1 MNNERRIEELVST
14 MKSFEKETYHKSEIL
29 PELLELQREV
39 VALTFEEGT
48 EGIEN
53 LRIWDAK
60 RKLEE
65 KNQSR
70 NGIAKEEFDRFAKM
84 SGKVSNAISAEISGN
99 RGEYYVFNK
108 LERLRCENTV
118 IKNLELSDG
127 ESKTEL
133 DAVVVTRKGIF
144 IIEVKNSRKDIFI
157 SEEGG
162 FYRTGE
168 YNTYDCNIG
177 EKMRFREAL
186 VKKILWKEGKERI
199 NIHSIVVFT
208 NNRISVHNENREL
221 KTCFLEQLL
230 YNICNMD
237 RDFFYEESEI
247 EEIKELLEAARCK
260 ESYPF
265 DFDIKEFKRDFASL
279 IVKLENTQEEERK
292 EETIEETKERM
303 VTRSKMRQRREGER
317 AKRKKMVARRN
328 IEAVA
333 SVAIGILI
341 AGSGLFQ
348 LGEALKK
355 SA

>member
-53 LRIWDAK
+53 LRICDVK

-65 KNQSR
+65 RNQSR

-108 LERLRCENTV
+108 LERLRCENAV

-157 SEEGG
+157 SEAGG

-168 YNTYDCNIG
+168 YNTYDCNLG
-177 EKMRFREAL
+177 EKMRFREEL
-186 VKKILWKEGKERI
+186 VKKILWHEGKERI

-208 NNRISVHNENREL
+208 NNRISVHNEDREL

-230 YNICNMD
+230 YNICNID
-237 RDFFYEESEI
+237 RDFFFNESEI
-247 EEIKELLEAARCK
+247 EEIKEILEAARCK

-265 DFDIKEFKRDFASL
+265 DFDIKEFKREFASL
-279 IVKLENTQEEERK
+279 IVKLETSPEEERK
-292 EETIEETKERM
+292 ELTIEETKAR
-303 VTRSKMRQRREGER
+303 VATR
-317 AKRKKMVARRN
+317 AKMLQRNDVESAMRKRTIKRN
-328 IEAVA
+328 IKAVA
-333 SVAIGILI
+333 GIALGILI
-341 AGSGLFQ
+341 AGSGLLQ
-348 LGEALKK
+348 LEDVLKK